1 MRSPP
6 KVNNTT
12 TEAAYNYQVGKKEAR
27 GHIHNATYIAQLM
40 VDSIEAL
47 GGAVSAYTWR

>member
-6 KVNNTT
+6 KVNTT
-12 TEAAYNYQVGKKEAR
+12 TEAAYNYQVSKKEAR
-27 GHIHNATYIAQLM
+27 GHIHNATYVAQLM